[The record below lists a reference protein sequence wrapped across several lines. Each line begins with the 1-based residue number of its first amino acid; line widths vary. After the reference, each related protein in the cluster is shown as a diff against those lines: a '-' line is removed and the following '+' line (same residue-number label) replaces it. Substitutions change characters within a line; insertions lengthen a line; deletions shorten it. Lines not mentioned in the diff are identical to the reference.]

1 MRTKQKEWN
10 SRPVQLCLPFHREPQ
25 AGEKLLIEHGNNRGV
40 REQIVRV
47 IRVRPLRSGDLLV
60 KYVDEKFA
68 HDPKAEQFNLF
79 FGINCFESSP
89 SIKSWIEEQ

>member
-1 MRTKQKEWN
+1 MRQKQTSQAQRW
-10 SRPVQLCLPFHREPQ
+10 VQDCLVYQREPK
-25 AGEKLLIEHGNNRGV
+25 AGEKLLIEHRNNSLV

-47 IRVRPLRSGDLLV
+47 VRVRVLRSKDLFV
-60 KYVDEKFA
+60 KYVDERFA

-89 SIKSWIEEQ
+89 SIKSWIEE